1 MIPEPLVQGYKQSDE
16 EYVEY
21 LEEFERGIQRQLK
34 IQSIFLI
41 VGCICFAI
49 TLIWVFILVISR

>member
-1 MIPEPLVQGYKQSDE
+1 MIPKPLVQGYKQSDE